1 MATLSELLRDIGGSV
16 STMKDD
22 LRNAELENKMVDI
35 TDRGA
40 GAGLPLDPTRGVLNK
55 LSGNNADLVNQY
67 VNQALP
73 MPEEADPYMA
83 AFEFFRKMS
92 EVSSKPGQTLL
103 GATTLSVGAPIDYLN
118 AKDAERRKVEQ
129 ARAALGLQIAPSL
142 KPKVVAAT
150 YRDPKEYMIEVPV
163 LDDKGEPTGA
173 YEPAYRDFLTA
184 KGFDDLQ
191 KQGSRFKSVDKTTGT
206 ASTYKEQKF
215 YKIGQDAAVI
225 KNQTDAALFEAD
237 GWVTVPP
244 ANWKPPADSVD
255 AAEVK
260 SSKILDGGVV
270 VSILTDNS
278 VTVRNGLGVLL
289 PEGQGRADAIK
300 AAEDRGIEIQGDRS
314 QQRALGGLS
323 SDIVATS
330 YKDMLKVRT
339 NISTLEDAKRA
350 LESGAQTGFFTQ
362 FLPNISRSATELA
375 NVRGRLGLDVV
386 GSVTFGALNESELN
400 LALDIGLPESMDEDY
415 LKGWVQERIDAKK
428 KLLTNLQEAASF
440 LSQGNS
446 IGDWMVELDKRAT
459 TSQEEITEYAVEI
472 SEMSAA
478 EIDAID
484 LDTAG
489 LSNAELKAYIARAAE
504 LQPKEN

>member
-22 LRNAELENKMVDI
+22 LRNAELENKMVNI

-40 GAGLPLDPTRGVLNK
+40 GAGLPLDPTRGVLSA
-55 LSGNNADLVNQY
+55 LAGNDTRGQLALDY
-67 VNQALP
+67 ANQALP

-92 EVSSKPGQTLL
+92 EVSSIPGQTLL

-129 ARAALGLQIAPSL
+129 ARAAMGLQIAPSL
-142 KPKVVAAT
+142 KPKAAT

-300 AAEDRGIEIQGDRS
+300 AAEERGIEIQGDRS
-314 QQRALGGLS
+314 QQRGLGDNAS
-323 SDIVATS
+323 KIVFDS
-330 YKDMLKVRT
+330 YDQMSKVRA
-339 NISTLEDAKRA
+339 NIDTLEDAKRA
-350 LESGAQTGFFTQ
+350 LESGAQTGFFAQ
-362 FLPNISRSATELA
+362 FLPDISRSATELA
-375 NVRGRLGLDVV
+375 NVKNRLGLDVV
-386 GSVTFGALNESELN
+386 SSVTFGALSESELN
-400 LALDIGLPESMDEDY
+400 MALNTALPTNMDEDY

-428 KLLTNLQEAASF
+428 KLLANLQEVTGF
-440 LSQGNS
+440 LARGNS
-446 IGDWMVELDKRAT
+446 IGDWIVELDKRAT
-459 TSQEEITEYAVEI
+459 ASQDEITPLATEI
-472 SEMSAA
+472 STMSIE

-484 LDTAG
+484 LATAG
-489 LSNAELKAYIARAAE
+489 LSNAELQAYIKRANE
-504 LQPKEN
+504 LGAN

>member
-1 MATLSELLRDIGGSV
+1 MALGASNTTEFDKMMGALGMLSGSKAGAQKAFDAASAMYAPVEEANPWEASLRYFLEMGKQASEKGSTLFGSAV
-16 STMKDD
+16 
-22 LRNAELENKMVDI
+22 
-35 TDRGA
+35 
-40 GAGLPLDPTRGVLNK
+40 GAGLVPLDYLTAKKKEKRDRDQKVA
-55 LSGNNADLVNQY
+55 ST
-67 VNQALP
+67 
-73 MPEEADPYMA
+73 
-83 AFEFFRKMS
+83 AFS
-92 EVSSKPGQTLL
+92 L
-103 GATTLSVGAPIDYLN
+103 
-118 AKDAERRKVEQ
+118 
-129 ARAALGLQIAPSL
+129 APSL
-142 KPKVVAAT
+142 KPKAGKVT
-150 YRDPKEYMIEVPV
+150 YRPATAAELTQYGATAGQMDSGGRFYDLSKTAE
-163 LDDKGEPTGA
+163 TG
-173 YEPAYRDFLTA
+173 
-184 KGFDDLQ
+184 
-191 KQGSRFKSVDKTTGT
+191 
-206 ASTYKEQKF
+206 STYKEQKF

-270 VSILTDNS
+270 VSILTDNT
-278 VTVRNGLGVLL
+278 VTVRNGAGKLL
-289 PEGQGRADAIK
+289 PEGTERENAIRI
-300 AAEDRGIEIQGDRS
+300 AEERGIEIQGDRA
-314 QQRALGGLS
+314 QQRAFGGLS
-323 SDIVATS
+323 SEIVATS
-330 YKDMLKVRT
+330 YKDMLKVRN

-350 LESGAQTGFFTQ
+350 LESGAQTGFFAQ
-362 FLPNISRSATELA
+362 FLPNISRSAAELA

-386 GSVTFGALNESELN
+386 GSVTFGALSQGELD
-400 LALDIGLPESMDEDY
+400 LALDIGLPKSMDEDY

-428 KLLTNLQEAASF
+428 KLLINLQEAASF
-440 LSQGNS
+440 LSRGNS

-504 LQPKEN
+504 LQSGDN

>member
-1 MATLSELLRDIGGSV
+1 MATLDELFRNIGTSV
-16 STMKDD
+16 NTMAGD
-22 LRNAELENKMVDI
+22 LRSAETEKKMADPTNSYGALTPLLNKMSNGQGELI
-35 TDRGA
+35 
-40 GAGLPLDPTRGVLNK
+40 
-55 LSGNNADLVNQY
+55 NQY
-67 VNQALP
+67 LDTALP
-73 MPEEADPYMA
+73 MPEETNNWMLAY
-83 AFEFFRKMS
+83 EFFRQMTENAS
-92 EVSSKPGQTLL
+92 QP
-103 GATTLSVGAPIDYLN
+103 GATVFGAAAQATSAPMDYLK
-118 AKDAERRKVEQ
+118 AKKAEASKTQQ

-330 YKDMLKVRT
+330 YKDMLKVRN

-350 LESGAQTGFFTQ
+350 LESGAQTGFFAQ
-362 FLPNISRSATELA
+362 FLPNISRSAAELA

-386 GSVTFGALNESELN
+386 GSVTFGALSQGELD
-400 LALDIGLPESMDEDY
+400 LALDIGLPKSMDEDY

-428 KLLTNLQEAASF
+428 KLLINLQEAASF
-440 LSQGNS
+440 LSRGNS

-504 LQPKEN
+504 LQSGDN